1 MSEHAE
7 GDGETA
13 PEGAPRA
20 LVAELRAVHGAA
32 DRFARE
38 VFEFRDAVAIP
49 AMNELRYAGHHL
61 LRALADDGSVVDAEQ
76 LRKAISHCQRAQYE
90 AAEAGILAALGNI
103 DRFKEDYKSLPIGE
117 CVVNYQDITASARRP
132 QNVLA
137 GERSAEGP
145 DIDGGLSDPT
155 RYMDTFRDLRD
166 KWFVLD
172 GSRDELA
179 KLARKERKETRRFII
194 SIALSIIAILIS
206 GSIFISMILK

>member
-1 MSEHAE
+1 MTDRARGS
-7 GDGETA
+7 GETA
-13 PEGAPRA
+13 PEDSPRA
-20 LVAELRAVHGAA
+20 LVAELRAAHGAA

-38 VFEFRDAVAIP
+38 VFEFRNAVAIP

-76 LRKAISHCQRAQYE
+76 LRKAVSHCQRAQYE

-103 DRFKEDYKSLPIGE
+103 DLFKEEYKSLPIGE
-117 CVVNYQDITASARRP
+117 CVVNYQDITAAARRA

-137 GERSAEGP
+137 GERSTEGP
-145 DIDGGLSDPT
+145 DVDGGLSDPT
-155 RYMDTFRDLRD
+155 RYMDIFRDLRD

-179 KLARKERKETRRFII
+179 KLARKEVKETRRFIFGI
-194 SIALSIIAILIS
+194 TLSVIAILIS